1 MSLLRILFVALV
13 AYPVV
18 LVMLGL
24 NVRNR
29 ARLPRGGPAIVAAN
43 HNSHLDTLVLFTLFP
58 LLSIPRVR
66 PVAAADYFLANRFIA
81 WFALNVIGII
91 PLQRKRAA
99 ASGDPL
105 AACYAAL
112 ERGEVLLI
120 SRRVARRT
128 GADERTESGIAH
140 LAARFPAVPV
150 VPVFMHGLGKSM
162 PRGEWLP
169 VPFFC
174 DVFVGLPLHWNGE
187 RKLFMDGLQ
196 DSLRALRKNWRHRI
210 TIDLFTDGLRI
221 CTKRRF
227 AVPTPATRL
236 VAD

>member
-1 MSLLRILFVALV
+1 MPLLRILFVALV

-18 LVMLGL
+18 LVVLGL

-120 SRRVARRT
+120 FPEGSR
-128 GADERTESGIAH
+128 GEPEQMSELKSGIAH

-196 DSLRALRKNWRHRI
+196 DSLRALRNKLAAPDHN
-210 TIDLFTDGLRI
+210 
-221 CTKRRF
+221 
-227 AVPTPATRL
+227 
-236 VAD
+236 

>member
-1 MSLLRILFVALV
+1 
-13 AYPVV
+13 
-18 LVMLGL
+18 MLGL

-120 SRRVARRT
+120 FPEGSR
-128 GADERTESGIAH
+128 GEPEQMSELKSGIAH

-196 DSLRALRKNWRHRI
+196 DSLRALRKKLAAPDHN
-210 TIDLFTDGLRI
+210 
-221 CTKRRF
+221 
-227 AVPTPATRL
+227 
-236 VAD
+236 